1 MMSKKIK
8 GLLSMA
14 LVLCLMMALFSLGA
28 YAANANV
35 SCTVN
40 QDMGSVAVYKGT
52 SNIQSCSYNGSLPSG
67 LQLSYIGADI
77 YLAGTPTTAGT
88 FNAEIS
94 MQTEGGAVSFGLTIT
109 VAEASTPVQTAA
121 PIQNNQKPVITKNPT
136 GETVEVG
143 GTAQFVARA
152 DGATSFVWR
161 IVSADTT
168 NTVTASEAPYYFGVS
183 VSGQDTER
191 LTLSNIPKSMDGW
204 AIECKFTNAAGSSYT
219 TGAILTVKGGSS
231 SSGSNSNTNNNSNN
245 SNNSSSGNTNSG
257 TNTGSNTNTNNNTN
271 SNTGTNTGTN
281 GDAATNADLET
292 PSIVTQPKAAQLQ
305 PGERTTLSV
314 VANTPASGILTYQ
327 WYVSDTNNMSD
338 AKPIDG
344 ANSANYTPT
353 QTDGTKYY
361 CVGVWVSKDGE
372 KGATTR
378 SELVEVSYESNLA
391 PLTSPSP
398 SASPTETIDSDSSN
412 GSYDRGSSSTLIF
425 YIVVAGLALLAV
437 GGILVYLVIVNSRK
451 GKDDDDE

>member
-52 SNIQSCSYNGSLPSG
+52 SNIQSCSYNGSIPSG

-77 YLAGTPTTAGT
+77 YLAGTPTAAGT
-88 FNAEIS
+88 YNAEIS
-94 MQTEGGAVSFGLTIT
+94 MQTEGGAVSFGLTVT
-109 VAEASTPVQTAA
+109 VTEASTPVQTA
-121 PIQNNQKPVITKNPT
+121 PPTQTNQPPVITKNPT

-191 LTLSNIPKSMDGW
+191 LTLSNIPKSMNGW

-231 SSGSNSNTNNNSNN
+231 SSGSNSNTTT
-245 SNNSSSGNTNSG
+245 NNSSSGNTNSG

-314 VANTPASGILTYQ
+314 VANTPASGVLTYQ

>member
-35 SCTVN
+35 SCTLN

-52 SNIQSCSYNGSLPSG
+52 SNIQSCSYNGSIPSG

-77 YLAGTPTTAGT
+77 YLAGTPTAAGT
-88 FNAEIS
+88 YNAEIS
-94 MQTEGGAVSFGLTIT
+94 MQTEGGAVSFGLTVT
-109 VAEASTPVQTAA
+109 VTEASTPVQTAA

-219 TGAILTVKGGSS
+219 TGAILTVTGGSS
-231 SSGSNSNTNNNSNN
+231 SSGSSNSNTNNN

-314 VANTPASGILTYQ
+314 VANTPASGVLTYQ

-353 QTDGTKYY
+353 QTEGTKYY

-372 KGATTR
+372 KSDTTR
-378 SELVEVSYESNLA
+378 SQLVEVSYESDLA
-391 PLTSPSP
+391 PLTSSSPSP
-398 SASPTETIDSDSSN
+398 SAGPTDNADSDSSN

>member
-94 MQTEGGAVSFGLTIT
+94 MQTEAGAVSFGLTVT
-109 VAEASTPVQTAA
+109 VTEASTPVQTA
-121 PIQNNQKPVITKNPT
+121 PPTQTNQPPVITKNPT
-136 GETVEVG
+136 GETVDVG

-168 NTVTASEAPYYFGVS
+168 NTVTANEASNYFGVT

-191 LTLSNIPKSMDGW
+191 LTLSNIPKSMNGW

-231 SSGSNSNTNNNSNN
+231 SSGSNSNTTT
-245 SNNSSSGNTNSG
+245 NNSSSGNTNSG

-271 SNTGTNTGTN
+271 SNTGTN

-314 VANTPASGILTYQ
+314 VANTPASGVLTYQ

-338 AKPIDG
+338 AKAIDG

-353 QTDGTKYY
+353 QTEGTKYY

-372 KGATTR
+372 KSETTR
-378 SELVEVSYESNLA
+378 SQLVEVSYESDLA
-391 PLTSPSP
+391 PLTSSSPSP